1 MPLQIKRGPNSDRV
15 NTIPLA
21 GEPVFAT
28 DTKVL
33 YIGDGTTIGGVG
45 IVPAAH
51 DHDAS
56 AITSGTFNTARL
68 GTGTADNT
76 KFLRGDGQ
84 WEPVSGGGGGGTK
97 TYAVFTPLDNM
108 PPAGQF
114 ATVNVTGNGTVV
126 LEFDPANLEYA
137 YFQSFMPEAAVLTSG
152 LTVRVHW
159 CSLGATTGNCVWG
172 VQVERGNTSTQINS
186 FSAATATVISTVN
199 GTAAVPVTAE
209 ITITA
214 IDGITAGDAYRL
226 AIYRDASSGS
236 DTMAGDAR
244 LIAVEVRSAS

>member
-15 NTIPLA
+15 STIPLV

-28 DTKVL
+28 DTKIL
-33 YIGDGTTIGGVG
+33 YIGDGTTAGGVG
-45 IVPAAH
+45 IVPATH

-68 GTGTADNT
+68 GTGTADST

-84 WEPVSGGGGGGTK
+84 WEPVSVGGGGGTK
-97 TYAVFTPLDNM
+97 TYAVFTTLDNM

-114 ATVNVTGNGTVV
+114 ATVNVTGNGTAV

-137 YFQSFMPEAAVLTSG
+137 YFQSVMPEAADLTSG
-152 LTVRVHW
+152 LKVRVHW
-159 CSLGATTGNCVWG
+159 CSLGVTTGNCVWG

-214 IDGITAGDAYRL
+214 IDGISAGDAYRL

-236 DTMAGDAR
+236 DTMGGDAR